1 MLLPSVSTIKGRIYN
16 FKKID
21 ITTNVVVLN
30 GYSSQLIDQVA
41 QYNMTIPYQCLIIQS
56 DYESVSPQWHVISAA
71 AVGTTVIANTDNLPE
86 GSLNLYYSNDKVLT
100 YIESSITTDQITE
113 GVTNLY
119 FSDARAQAAVADL
132 YTAIDTLSSAFDP
145 IGSAANVQNNV
156 NNTIA
161 SLTSDM
167 ITEGTSNL
175 YFTDAGVATAIAT
188 SVTTQD
194 LTVSLDIYRTIG
206 TIAQT
211 TSLNNSVTI
220 NYSNGLITT
229 VQISLAADSADEFL
243 VNNSY
248 VNTGDIIFAMVNGKG
263 GSPQSALLVP
273 IISIYDITVGSFKVI
288 VRNPSSSTT
297 CTGTYDIA
305 YQIVKKII

>member
-1 MLLPSVSTIKGRIYN
+1 M
-16 FKKID
+16 
-21 ITTNVVVLN
+21 
-30 GYSSQLIDQVA
+30 
-41 QYNMTIPYQCLIIQS
+41 
-56 DYESVSPQWHVISAA
+56 
-71 AVGTTVIANTDNLPE
+71 
-86 GSLNLYYSNDKVLT
+86 
-100 YIESSITTDQITE
+100 
-113 GVTNLY
+113 TNLY
-119 FSDARAQAAVADL
+119 FSDARVQAAVSEL

-145 IGSAANVQNNV
+145 IGSAANVQNNIM
-156 NNTIA
+156 NTITY
-161 SLTSDM
+161 LTSDM
-167 ITEGTSNL
+167 IIEGTSNL

-220 NYSNGLITT
+220 NHSNGLITT

-243 VNNSY
+243 VNNSL
-248 VNTGDIIFAMVNGKG
+248 VNTGDIVFAMINGKG
-263 GSPQSALLVP
+263 GSPDSGLLVP
-273 IISIYDITVGSFKVI
+273 IVSIYGITTGSFNVI
-288 VRNPSSSTT
+288 VRNPSSSIT